1 MKRIIIHWTAGA
13 YAASKT
19 DKMHYHFIVEGT
31 GRVVSGDLTPEDNLS
46 TKTAYAAHTRGMNT
60 GSIGVALA
68 AMHGAVERPFSAGKY
83 PIIDKQVDA
92 LVKLVAGLCDEY
104 DIPVTRETV
113 LTHAE
118 VQHTLGVAQRGK
130 WDIMWLPHMPAPDL
144 PIRVGDH
151 LRGLVKDALQP
162 ASKPVTGAPK
172 SDIVALIIAFL
183 KRLFR

>member
-19 DKMHYHFIVEGT
+19 DKKHYHFIVDGA

-46 TKTAYAAHTRGMNT
+46 TKTAYAAHTRGLNT

-68 AMHGAVERPFSAGKY
+68 AMHGATERPFSAGKY
-83 PIIDKQVDA
+83 PITDKQVDA
-92 LVKLVAGLCDEY
+92 LAKLVARLCDEY

-130 WDIMWLPHMPAPDL
+130 WDVMWLPHMMGPDL
-144 PIRVGDH
+144 PVRVGDQ
-151 LRGLVKDALQP
+151 LRVMIKDALQP
-162 ASKPVTGAPK
+162 ASKPVTNAPQTG
-172 SDIVALIIAFL
+172 IVAAIIAL
-183 KRLFR
+183 IAGLFK